1 MRRFAWL
8 CRRIRVGARR
18 RLRFVTPPRVQTD
31 ATPVVGQAYGAA
43 DHAGGAGRVRWLRTR
58 WRPFSDCVRISCRPA
73 GPGTINA
80 VDEGIIVYANG
91 IRLGGTDTLRDLP
104 VVDIKEIQYISA
116 ADATQRFGTGH
127 SHGAILIT
135 RK

>member
-1 MRRFAWL
+1 MRRLLGRAAALVWAL
-8 CRRIRVGARR
+8 GAGCTSSPSSTGANGPTPVAGRRTGPVITQEELEGSMATNALEAIQ
-18 RLRFVTPPRVQTD
+18 RLRPNF
-31 ATPVVGQAYGAA
+31 
-43 DHAGGAGRVRWLRTR
+43 LSTR
-58 WRPFSDCVRISCRPA
+58 

-80 VDEGIIVYANG
+80 VDEGIIVYAND
-91 IRLGGTDTLRDLP
+91 IRLGGTDTLRDLLI
-104 VVDIKEIQYISA
+104 VDIKEIRYMSA

>member
-1 MRRFAWL
+1 MYGCAAALVWAL
-8 CRRIRVGARR
+8 GAGCASS
-18 RLRFVTPPRVQTD
+18 PSSGANG
-31 ATPVVGQAYGAA
+31 ATPV
-43 DHAGGAGRVRWLRTR
+43 AGRRTGPVITQEELEGSMATNALEAIQRLRPNFLSTR
-58 WRPFSDCVRISCRPA
+58 

-80 VDEGIIVYANG
+80 VDEGIIVYVNG

-104 VVDIKEIQYISA
+104 VVDLKEIRYMSA

>member
-1 MRRFAWL
+1 VITQEELEASMATNAL
-8 CRRIRVGARR
+8 EAIQ
-18 RLRFVTPPRVQTD
+18 RLRPNF
-31 ATPVVGQAYGAA
+31 
-43 DHAGGAGRVRWLRTR
+43 LSTR
-58 WRPFSDCVRISCRPA
+58 

-104 VVDIKEIQYISA
+104 VVEIKEIRYMSA

>member
-1 MRRFAWL
+1 MRRLHGWAAAFVWAL
-8 CRRIRVGARR
+8 GAGCAS
-18 RLRFVTPPRVQTD
+18 PPSSTGANG
-31 ATPVVGQAYGAA
+31 ATPVAA
-43 DHAGGAGRVRWLRTR
+43 RRTGPVITQEELEGSMATNALDAIQRLRPNFLSTR
-58 WRPFSDCVRISCRPA
+58 

-91 IRLGGTDTLRDLP
+91 IRLGGIDTLRDVPL
-104 VVDIKEIQYISA
+104 VDIKEIRYMSA

>member
-1 MRRFAWL
+1 MATNAL
-8 CRRIRVGARR
+8 EAIQ
-18 RLRFVTPPRVQTD
+18 RLRPNF
-31 ATPVVGQAYGAA
+31 
-43 DHAGGAGRVRWLRTR
+43 LSTR
-58 WRPFSDCVRISCRPA
+58 

-104 VVDIKEIQYISA
+104 VVEIKEIRYMSA